1 MLSDIN
7 IFAKLSTELSNPAP
21 FEVRVKET
29 SFDQHNLNIVA
40 DGVSVNV
47 YLSKEQLEQVFG
59 TINNYLDKLDYL
71 AKYKVTA

>member
-21 FEVRVKET
+21 FKVEVK
-29 SFDQHNLNIVA
+29 SSIDNQHNLNIVA